1 MEKRESNCW
10 VRDSYSNRP
19 TEGEIN
25 KYFPNMK
32 KDRNKF
38 SGIFQLIQQHSTTFR
53 KKKNS
58 LRLQKKSNFRNCLT
72 PTEKL
77 GVKLR

>member
-1 MEKRESNCW
+1 MEKTESNCW
-10 VRDSYSNRP
+10 VRDSYSNSP

-25 KYFPNMK
+25 KHFPNLMK
-32 KDRNKF
+32 DKNKF

-53 KKKNS
+53 KKKS
-58 LRLQKKSNFRNCLT
+58 PRLKKQSNFRNSLT

-77 GVKLR
+77 VVKLR